1 MNQTATAT
9 AAITQSQLACLG
21 GVSPSFVSVH
31 LDELPESFFLRDG
44 SNGRP
49 PRCWTVEQ
57 IAELIL
63 DRTGSLTEAECRLRV
78 ALLSHN
84 ASRRPKPAAPRV
96 LDREGSDSIVVP
108 SDLADLQADTR
119 ELLDQAMSA
128 DLTRLRSSRTKRITT
143 HAPTEE
149 SSK

>member
-31 LDELPESFFLRDG
+31 LDELPESFFLRNG

-63 DRTGSLTEAECRLRV
+63 DRTGFLTEAECRLRV
-78 ALLSHN
+78 ALQSHT
-84 ASRRPKPAAPRV
+84 ASRRPKPAAPRIV
-96 LDREGSDSIVVP
+96 DRDHGESFVVP
-108 SDLADLQADTR
+108 SDLTDLPADVR
-119 ELLDQAMSA
+119 ELFDRATA
-128 DLTRLRSSRTKRITT
+128 DDLSRLRTSRAKRIAT

-149 SSK
+149 